1 MIDTVEGDW
10 AIEKIPYFAP
20 FYRSLQKACKLR
32 TCRNRDQ
39 LLQLLHDTPTPQAI
53 LVAEPEILMNPKI
66 SRFLDV
72 LVGYAFGGGRVV
84 FACQCASFL
93 RPNKWNEFA
102 SKTMKLPWT
111 FGGYYRTTHYLQPNH
126 PAISKT
132 GSRLLEPSYSMK
144 SVHMQGVNPQDRI
157 Y

>member
-1 MIDTVEGDW
+1 M
-10 AIEKIPYFAP
+10 
-20 FYRSLQKACKLR
+20 
-32 TCRNRDQ
+32 
-39 LLQLLHDTPTPQAI
+39 
-53 LVAEPEILMNPKI
+53 
-66 SRFLDV
+66 
-72 LVGYAFGGGRVV
+72 

-111 FGGYYRTTHYLQPNH
+111 FGGYYQTTHYLQPNH

-157 Y
+157 YQSNENSYTQSMVFAPEEANKEESPAVLTRVGKGWLGWQGDVNAEIGTMYCILAMLGLPLTDEIKQLAEC